1 MVANHVWIV
10 PGQNVTNLLY
20 INMIIK
26 ILGTGCSNCKALENT
41 VRFTLNKF
49 DIDAEVIKE
58 EDIQE
63 IVKYRVMSLPALV
76 INDKVVSSGKRLKF
90 DDIKSILDNM

>member
-1 MVANHVWIV
+1 
-10 PGQNVTNLLY
+10 
-20 INMIIK
+20 MIIK

-49 DIDAEVIKE
+49 NIDAEVIKE

-63 IVKYRVMSLPALV
+63 IVKYRVMNLPALV
-76 INDKVVSSGKRLKF
+76 INDNVVSSGKRLKV
-90 DDIKSILDNM
+90 DDIKTFIDKIDIS